1 MARAQKQQIV
11 RRRRTRGT
19 LVSVDGVSAGAVAR
33 LAKRLKSDNRDAQA
47 GISWWDA
54 SGIFGDIEAA
64 RTEMDPPSA
73 RTLLLLYAA
82 DLMFRVRWEIAP
94 ALAEGRTVI
103 AAPYVDT
110 AIAFGRASGIEEAW
124 LRDMFNFAPSSTESR
139 HVSEPPGPGRGGQGF
154 MEFASRRLIGMDS
167 RSARQDLFTRMHAR
181 LKATRSR

>member
-1 MARAQKQQIV
+1 MARAQKQRIV
-11 RRRRTRGT
+11 KRPRSRGT
-19 LVSVDGVSAGAVAR
+19 LVAVDGVSAAAVAR
-33 LAKRLKSDNRDAQA
+33 LAKRLKSDNREVQA

-54 SGIFGDIEAA
+54 SGIFGDIEANG
-64 RTEMDPPSA
+64 TEMDPPSA

-82 DLMFRVRWEIAP
+82 DLMFRVRWEISP

-124 LRDMFNFAPSSTESR
+124 LREMFKFAPASTESR
-139 HVSEPPGPGRGGQGF
+139 HSTEPPAPGRAGQGF

-167 RSARQDLFTRMHAR
+167 RSARQDLLTRMHAR
-181 LKATRSR
+181 LKATRHR